1 MCRRLYFVW
10 LKSMSTPARY
20 STQDRKRI
28 SEVLQDVT
36 TGSSDP
42 HITMRQ
48 IALKL
53 EDRGFGFL
61 LLFIALPNLIP
72 GGIPLISTILG
83 LPLLWISVQMLLG
96 MARPR
101 FPGWIANRRMG
112 RSGLKKV
119 ITKLVP
125 MMQKLEKLLHPR
137 LTWACHRGGERAAG
151 IVVALLAIIL
161 ILPIPLGNML
171 PAFMIVI
178 IALGL
183 IEHDGVVLL
192 FGVICGLA
200 VVALYAGVVGKILWH
215 IGEYAVNLMG
225 MIV

>member
-1 MCRRLYFVW
+1 
-10 LKSMSTPARY
+10 
-20 STQDRKRI
+20 
-28 SEVLQDVT
+28 
-36 TGSSDP
+36 
-42 HITMRQ
+42 
-48 IALKL
+48 
-53 EDRGFGFL
+53 
-61 LLFIALPNLIP
+61 LIP

-101 FPGWIANRRMG
+101 FPSWIANRRMG

-171 PAFMIVI
+171 PAFMIVV

-192 FGVICGLA
+192 VGVISGLA
-200 VVALYAGVVGKILWH
+200 VVALYAGVVGNILWH
-215 IGEYAVNLMG
+215 IGEYVVNLIG
-225 MIV
+225 TIV